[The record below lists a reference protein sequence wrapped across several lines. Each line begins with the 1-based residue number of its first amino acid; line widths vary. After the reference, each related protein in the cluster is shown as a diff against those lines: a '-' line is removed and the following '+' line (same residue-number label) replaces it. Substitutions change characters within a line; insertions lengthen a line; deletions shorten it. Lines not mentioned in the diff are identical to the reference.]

1 MEKYMAIEFFYMY
14 ILLSEF
20 FEYSLQLCEYFILL
34 NLKINLGRLY
44 SCLEYLL

>member
-1 MEKYMAIEFFYMY
+1 MTIEFFYMY

-20 FEYSLQLCEYFILL
+20 FEYSLRFREYFILL